1 MEVKPPM
8 EAAVNLTPEAE
19 TLFFRPYLGQN
30 EKKRYE
36 RVDASQ
42 SLANN
47 HESPDVYRFT
57 STGRESYVI

>member
-1 MEVKPPM
+1 M
-8 EAAVNLTPEAE
+8 EAAVNVTPDAE

-57 STGRESYVI
+57 STGRESNAI